1 MSKDIGDLVKEHH
14 AFYEVMPYYLVVP
27 ENPGKL
33 PTKTQTIKAGFDIDI
48 YGVNTSKEPLLPGP
62 DYALGYAEI
71 RRFAE
76 KISQH
81 ATDSC
86 LLEVIAFPERIILGG
101 PSHMQPQ
108 GMLRIRVSHHR
119 GLDRPAGLAEERIVK
134 ELEAELQQLGV
145 TRR

>member
-1 MSKDIGDLVKEHH
+1 MPKDIGELVKEHH

-33 PTKTQTIKAGFDIDI
+33 PTKTQTLKAGFDVDI
-48 YGVNTSKEPLLPGP
+48 YGVNTSKEPLFPGP

-76 KISQH
+76 KIAQH
-81 ATDSC
+81 TSDSC
-86 LLEVIAFPERIILGG
+86 VLEVIAFPERITLGG
-101 PSHMQPQ
+101 SSHSQPQ

-119 GLDRPAGLAEERIVK
+119 GLDQPAGPAEERVVK